1 MNQEYSI
8 RELAQ
13 EFGVTTRALRF
24 YEEKGLLS
32 PSRNKQSRCYN
43 SADRTRLKLI
53 MRGKRLGFSLD
64 ESSEIISMYD
74 PTAGNRK
81 QVESLIEK
89 VHEKRKLLVQQQK
102 DLKSILL
109 DLQTVEDRCLT
120 ALNKAS

>member
-1 MNQEYSI
+1 MTEEYSI

-32 PSRNKQSRCYN
+32 PTRNNQSRCYN
-43 SADRTRLKLI
+43 STDRTRLKLI

-74 PTAGNRK
+74 PTADNRK
-81 QVESLIEK
+81 QTESLIKK
-89 VHEKRKLLVQQQK
+89 VHEKRKLLIQQQK

-109 DLQTVEDRCLT
+109 DLQNVEDRCLT
-120 ALNKAS
+120 ALNKHR

>member
-1 MNQEYSI
+1 MKQEYSI

-13 EFGVTTRALRF
+13 EFGITTRALRF

-32 PSRNKQSRCYN
+32 PSRNKQSRSYN
-43 SADRTRLKLI
+43 STDRTRLKLI

-74 PTAGNRK
+74 PTADNRN
-81 QVESLIEK
+81 QIESLIEK
-89 VHEKRKLLVQQQK
+89 VHEKRKLLIQQQK

-120 ALNKAS
+120 ALDKRS

>member
-32 PSRNKQSRCYN
+32 PARNKQSRCYN
-43 SADRTRLKLI
+43 STDRTRLKLI

-120 ALNKAS
+120 ALNKGS